1 MDLDMGGGL
10 LSPKSYVDVPTG
22 PQKSASLYTNFAQ
35 FPTQQYTIFERKAS
49 NYFDQIGCFLQEFAL
64 NTPNLCNLGYFVLR
78 YTKFRENAP

>member
-1 MDLDMGGGL
+1 MWMSLPDLKNL
-10 LSPKSYVDVPTG
+10 PLSIPI
-22 PQKSASLYTNFAQ
+22 FAQ